1 MPYLTCSSCGLPTYI
16 VSEGSCPSCGTALR
30 RTSPPV
36 GPRPAES
43 ATDEQVR
50 AKLSMALRE
59 LGADTALLTEV
70 RGGREHIRW
79 QAGSGPYVGRAV
91 PLSDTICDR
100 LLSGEIGSVVNDV
113 QAEPALRGVQ
123 AGDVRAYIGVPF
135 TTADARAYVLC
146 CLAHE
151 ARPDLGPADVR
162 FLQGLAESLRE
173 ALA

>member
-16 VSEGSCPSCGTALR
+16 VSEGSCPACGTALR

-43 ATDEQVR
+43 RTDAQVR
-50 AKLSMALRE
+50 AKLAMAKHE

-79 QAGSGPYVGRAV
+79 QEGEGPYLGRAV

-100 LLSGEIGSVVNDV
+100 LLNGEIGPVVADIRD
-113 QAEPALRGVQ
+113 EPALHGVK

-135 TTADARAYVLC
+135 ITADARAYVLC
-146 CLAHE
+146 CLVHE
-151 ARPDLGPADVR
+151 VRPDLGEADVR
-162 FLQGLAESLRE
+162 FLEGLVESLRPV
-173 ALA
+173 L